1 MTPMTISELAQAAG
15 VHIETVRYYER
26 RGLLPEP
33 PRQSPGYRAYPATM
47 ITRLRFIKN
56 AQELGFSLAEIAK
69 LLALRVDA
77 ATSCAEVRR
86 RTEVKLA
93 EVEQKLQA
101 LQQIQAALTDLVAA
115 CEQGG
120 PQGECP
126 ILEVLE
132 ERARQPEK
140 NHSQTA
146 NTGGKTDVL

>member
-1 MTPMTISELAQAAG
+1 MTPMTISELAKAAG

-33 PRQSPGYRAYPATM
+33 ARRPSGYRAYAATM
-47 ITRLRFIKN
+47 VARLRFIKN
-56 AQELGFSLAEIAK
+56 AQELGFSLAEIEK

-86 RTEVKLA
+86 QAEVKLA
-93 EVEQKLQA
+93 EVEQKLQT

-115 CEQGG
+115 CDHGG

-126 ILEVLE
+126 LLEALE
-132 ERARQPEK
+132 AQ
-140 NHSQTA
+140 
-146 NTGGKTDVL
+146 